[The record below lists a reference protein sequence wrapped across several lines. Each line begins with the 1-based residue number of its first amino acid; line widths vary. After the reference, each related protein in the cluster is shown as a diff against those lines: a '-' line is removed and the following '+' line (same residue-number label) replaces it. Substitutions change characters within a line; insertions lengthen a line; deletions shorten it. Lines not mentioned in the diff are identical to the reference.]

1 MRWTLE
7 AIRMILLI
15 YNYQQPYMPD
25 QTQKKQPYMPK
36 QRATQYLKIFIFAS
50 AIYIYMFMGEKMFD
64 FWEKLTNILRVLV

>member
-36 QRATQYLKIFIFAS
+36 QRATQYLKILFLLLL
-50 AIYIYMFMGEKMFD
+50 YIYVYGEKMFD
-64 FWEKLTNILRVLV
+64 FREKLTNILRVLV

>member
-25 QTQKKQPYMPK
+25 QTQKKTTLYAQTACHPIPK
-36 QRATQYLKIFIFAS
+36 NFIFAS
-50 AIYIYMFMGEKMFD
+50 AIYICLWGRKMFD
-64 FWEKLTNILRVLV
+64 FWEKLTNILRILV